1 MMNRS
6 KNIGTRGESGVVN
19 FAKNYGYPWADRQPP
34 RGSLDQGDVLFC
46 PGFIG
51 EVKAGRAAWEASDN
65 QVAAWLA
72 ETEREQDHAG
82 ADIGLLIVARY
93 RQPVERWWGVLSFD
107 TLADLTDSKHCPTAP
122 GVWVRMQLKQALT
135 AARFAGWGDPL
146 PTIEDMLHEE
156 V

>member
-1 MMNRS
+1 MVNRS

-19 FAKNYGYPWADRQPP
+19 FAKGFGFPWADRQPL
-34 RGSLDQGDVLFC
+34 RGNKDTGDVLFC

-93 RQPVERWWGVLSFD
+93 RQPVERWWGVM
-107 TLADLTDSKHCPTAP
+107 TIETMADLTDSNHCPSAP
-122 GVWVRMQLKQALT
+122 GVWVRMQLVQALRL
-135 AARFAGWGDPL
+135 ARFSGYGDAL
-146 PTIEDMLHEE
+146 PTIEDELAS
-156 V
+156 